1 MAFRGSLLYISSLLF
16 AGANNLVGLHT
27 VRASHVIAG
36 IENKPMPSEN
46 RKRPNYQDILVPA
59 LANEDLGNYW
69 GSAMHTVGH
78 DKRYRPPLLFTVAG
92 APVSLRPK
100 GT

>member
-1 MAFRGSLLYISSLLF
+1 MP
-16 AGANNLVGLHT
+16 
-27 VRASHVIAG
+27 IAE
-36 IENKPMPSEN
+36 IENNSIPSGE
-46 RKRPNYQDILVPA
+46 KKKKGLNYQDILVPA
-59 LANEDLGNYW
+59 LANEELGNYW
-69 GSAMHTVGH
+69 GTAMRTMGR